1 LQPIDRGLLFIYT
14 LFLTIFFLAAVP
26 FLAGWFDAGSIEYL
40 RSKFSSYFALV
51 YVFLG
56 LFIFMGARLFWANI
70 RPAPKPKQVI
80 VHEGILGQVGIAL
93 PAIEDLVAKVVA
105 QNSGVWDVKASVLS
119 LSEGIG
125 MRVQATVSSDT
136 QIPDLSKLIQEQVKE
151 KILSVAGVTVQQV
164 HVFVH
169 SIADRKQRVE

>member
-14 LFLTIFFLAAVP
+14 LFLTLLFIALVP
-26 FLAGWFDAGSIEYL
+26 FLSGWLDAGLVGYL
-40 RSKFSSYFALV
+40 RFKFSSYFALV

-56 LFIFMGARLFWANI
+56 LFILIGVRLFWASVK
-70 RPAPKPKQVI
+70 PPPKPRQVI
-80 VHEGILGQVGIAL
+80 VHEGADGLVSIAL

-105 QNSGVWDVKASVLS
+105 QNNGVWDVKATVLS

-125 MRVQATVSSDT
+125 IRVQAAVSSDL
-136 QIPDLSKLIQEQVKE
+136 QIPDLSKVIQEQVRE
-151 KILSVAGVTVQQV
+151 KILDVTGVTVQQV

-169 SIADRKQRVE
+169 SIAARKQRVE